1 MYLSNY
7 ATKADLKGATSSDIS
22 NLAAKSDLNSLKA
35 DLDEIDVDKLKTIP
49 ADWCKLSNV
58 IDNDVVKKS
67 VYDKL
72 FIKGNAIGT
81 NEFLSKAQ
89 YNVNKLGTKKK
100 IEDAKKRY
108 LILVSVLKKKNR
120 L

>member
-1 MYLSNY
+1 MML
-7 ATKADLKGATSSDIS
+7 L
-22 NLAAKSDLNSLKA
+22 
-35 DLDEIDVDKLKTIP
+35 
-49 ADWCKLSNV
+49 
-58 IDNDVVKKS
+58 KKS

-108 LILVSVLKKKNR
+108 LILVSVLKKKTDYNAKTITI
-120 L
+120 